1 MKKYLLAVVPLMVF
15 ASCYIF
21 NLPILRWLEL
31 KAIDWQFSWRGP
43 IATTGNIV
51 IAAIDEKSLNRIGR
65 WPWSRKTI
73 GELIKKINDS
83 GPKLV
88 EMDIIFAEPDPADI
102 HLTEALA
109 ARPDV
114 IVGYFFYQNQKELKS
129 AEVSAEKSEENFS
142 SILPTALPEI
152 SGVKDFLHPMAG
164 VVANA
169 PRICRAIRSQGYF
182 NAFPDSDGGIR
193 RFPLIVT
200 YRDKIFP
207 AMSLETFSQ
216 GIGFDPVLTRD
227 NDGSLTGISVGAH
240 LVPTNRFGE
249 MLINYRGGEES
260 FPTYSAVDILEGR
273 VGPKELA
280 DKTVLVGATAVGI
293 YDLRVTPV
301 SPNLPGVLAQANLL
315 DNLYRGDFLLENAWT
330 RLGSVGAM
338 VFMTVFL
345 AFFLPRIGINMGL
358 MATVLMIGS
367 YGYLV
372 QGLFRQGILL
382 ALASPALETF
392 SVFLAITVY
401 RGLTEE
407 RQKKQI
413 RNAFRYYLHPDIVE
427 ELLEAPEKL
436 KLGGQ
441 RAECTILFADVRNFT
456 TISEKMDP
464 ETLVQMMN
472 EYFDPIAQEIIKEGG
487 YIDKFIGDAVM
498 AIFGA
503 PKQTSDHPL
512 RACRAALAMQQ
523 KVKELAQQFH
533 EKYGLSEFKIGV
545 GLHTGSVIIGN
556 MGTSTRLNYTVMGD
570 AVNLAS
576 RLEAATKGLG
586 VGILASEKTYQRVR
600 DIIETRYVDEISVKG
615 KAETIRVYEVIERR
629 IERRD

>member
-1 MKKYLLAVVPLMVF
+1 MKKIFLVLIPLFVF
-15 ASCYIF
+15 ASCYLF
-21 NLPILRWLEL
+21 NLPVLHWLEL
-31 KAIDWQFSWRGP
+31 KAIDWQFLWRGP
-43 IATTGNIV
+43 IATTGDIV
-51 IAAIDEKSLNRIGR
+51 IAAIDEKSLSRIGR
-65 WPWSRKTI
+65 WPWNRKTI
-73 GELIKKINDS
+73 GELVQKINEAD
-83 GPKLV
+83 PKLV
-88 EMDIIFAEPDPADI
+88 EMDIIFAEPDPSDTVLI
-102 HLTEALA
+102 EALA
-109 ARPDV
+109 AKPNV
-114 IVGYFFYQNQKELKS
+114 IVGYFFYQNQKELKA
-129 AEVSAEKSEENFS
+129 AEVAVEKSEENFA
-142 SILPTALPEI
+142 SILPTAFPEI
-152 SGVKDFLHPMAG
+152 SGIKDFLRPMAG

-193 RFPLIVT
+193 RFPLMVS

-207 AMSLETFSQ
+207 SMGLETFSQ
-216 GIGFDPVLTRD
+216 QLGFDPVLTRD
-227 NDGSLTGISVGAH
+227 NDGSLTGISMGSRFI
-240 LVPTNRFGE
+240 PTNRLGE
-249 MLINYRGGEES
+249 MLINYRGGEDL
-260 FPTYSAVDILEGR
+260 FPIYSAIDILEGR
-273 VGPKELA
+273 VGSKELA
-280 DKTVLVGATAVGI
+280 GKTVLVGATAVGI

-301 SPNLPGVLAQANLL
+301 SPNLPGVIAQANLL
-315 DNLYRGDFLLENAWT
+315 DNLYRGDFLLENTWT
-330 RLGSVGAM
+330 RLGSLGAM
-338 VFMTVFL
+338 VLMTCFL
-345 AFFLPRIGINMGL
+345 AFFLPRVQILLGL
-358 MATVLMIGS
+358 GATTLLIGS

-382 ALASPALETF
+382 SLASPALEAF
-392 SVFLAITVY
+392 SVFLTITIY

-456 TISEKMDP
+456 TISEQMDP

-503 PKQTSDHPL
+503 PKQTPDHPL
-512 RACRAALAMQQ
+512 RACQAALAMQW
-523 KVKELAQQFH
+523 KVKELAQQFQ

-545 GLHTGSVIIGN
+545 GLHTGPVIIGN
-556 MGTSTRLNYTVMGD
+556 MGTSTRLNYTAMGD

-576 RLEAATKGLG
+576 RLETATKGLG
-586 VGILASEKTYQRVR
+586 VGILASEQTYQRVT
-600 DIIETRYVDEISVKG
+600 DNIEARYVDKIAVKG
-615 KAETIRVYEVIERR
+615 KAETIRVYEIIERR
-629 IERRD
+629 EMPRP